1 VRTADRLGLLHDIAA
16 SLTRHG
22 FRTRSLTVL
31 TYGGQ
36 AHDSFRVVDAGGSP
50 IRDEMLLAA
59 VRDDLLR
66 VCEA

>member
-1 VRTADRLGLLHDIAA
+1 
-16 SLTRHG
+16 
-22 FRTRSLTVL
+22 VL

-66 VCEA
+66 VCET